1 MVAEAFCLFSIRP
14 KAVGLNKRKIPQ
26 NHTNLSHQ
34 PLLGRLVQRQI
45 SMTHQQTSQSQPQK
59 NLKWSQEPEQLGYD
73 TERPQTQGCDIAQL
87 SRLTIAMVEN
97 EQDKEQHLRAQTQEE
112 TGTMQYTD
120 TEDEELGDI
129 YQDTQPLQL
138 TCHST
143 DTQNQGEG
151 GQKRH
156 FVVQNVGAADSP
168 NPNPSPRGLGLEP
181 TIGLPV
187 YSRYCHASHKTEWV
201 W

>member
-97 EQDKEQHLRAQTQEE
+97 ERDKEQHLRDNAIHGHRRRRTGRHLPGYTTTATDMPLNRHSESRGGGAKTSFCGSKCGGSRLAQSKSLSP
-112 TGTMQYTD
+112 GTRIGTNNW
-120 TEDEELGDI
+120 TASIFTL
-129 YQDTQPLQL
+129 L
-138 TCHST
+138 
-143 DTQNQGEG
+143 
-151 GQKRH
+151 
-156 FVVQNVGAADSP
+156 
-168 NPNPSPRGLGLEP
+168 PRIP
-181 TIGLPV
+181 
-187 YSRYCHASHKTEWV
+187 
-201 W
+201 